1 MEPIG
6 KHMKIL
12 FVFHTPQYAGYAM
25 ASLEQTFYDVGCEI
39 TKTENVHFAF
49 SKLVTNNNS
58 TLPSSTT
65 KNLEIDRTSL
75 DEKKYF
81 DRTVSNIKEMGIN
94 IAFCF
99 DMQPNSR
106 LNSALRKAGVSRIT
120 SYWGSMISSLNS
132 PLMLAI
138 KKGTVLAQL
147 NRPELFI
154 FESEAM
160 RKLATHGRGIP
171 KSETTVI
178 HTGVDIK
185 KWVPYDG
192 AKNYVR
198 EQFEIEKHK
207 RVAIYSGHMEERKGV
222 SVIMAAIEHLERSN
236 GLEDWHFIICGN
248 RPGEEVPFLNAIE
261 SKKAKSHITF
271 AGYRND
277 LPLIMPGCDIGI
289 IASTGWDSFPMSSL
303 EMAASGLPILASNL
317 QGTAETIEDKVTGML
332 FKPGDH
338 VELAEKIMHL
348 HNNEHVLRSFSR
360 AARERIE
367 RKFSV
372 TIQKKNLVMTIENLL

>member
-1 MEPIG
+1 
-6 KHMKIL
+6 MKIL

-25 ASLEQTFYDVGCEI
+25 ASLEQTFYDVGREI
-39 TKTENVHFAF
+39 TRKEDIYFAF
-49 SKLVTNNNS
+49 SKLEINDSS

-65 KNLEIDRTSL
+65 ENLEIDRANL
-75 DEKKYF
+75 GEKKYF
-81 DRTVSNIKEMGIN
+81 DHTVESIRKLGIDL
-94 IAFCF
+94 AFCF
-99 DMQPNSR
+99 DMQPNSK
-106 LNSALRKAGVSRIT
+106 LNSALRKAGVGRIV
-120 SYWGSMISSLNS
+120 SYWGSTISSTNS
-132 PLMLAI
+132 PLKLGI
-138 KKGTVLAQL
+138 KRCLILAQL

-178 HTGVDIK
+178 HTGVDIE
-185 KWVPYDG
+185 KWAPYEG

-198 EQFEIEKHK
+198 EQFKIEGHK
-207 RVAIYSGHMEERKGV
+207 KVAIYSGHMEERKGV
-222 SVIMAAIEHLERSN
+222 SVIMAAIEHLERSDS
-236 GLEDWHFIICGN
+236 LEEWHFIICGN
-248 RPGEEVPFLNAIE
+248 RPGEEVPFLNAIK

-303 EMAASGLPILASNL
+303 EMAAAGLPILASNL
-317 QGTAETIEDKVTGML
+317 QGTAETIEDKVTGLL

-338 VELAEKIMHL
+338 IELADKIMHL
-348 HNNEHVLRSFSR
+348 HNNDQVLSNFSR

-372 TIQKKNLVMTIENLL
+372 TTQKNNLVLAIEKLL